1 MSEEKQVNPE
11 QVENLEESTTQPAE
25 GGASVED
32 EVQSL
37 KSQLEAAEARAD
49 EYKYSW
55 ARSQA
60 EFQNYKKRV
69 ERDNEMMYAGMKGD
83 IIKKVLPVL
92 DDLERAMLNRPVE
105 DAWAS
110 GIDLIVRK
118 LQSILEV
125 EGVIRIEAAGTTF
138 DPNFHEAI
146 SHEAA
151 DGFESGQVI
160 EVVQNGYRLGDR
172 VIRPAMV
179 RVAQ

>member
-49 EYKYSW
+49 EYKDSW